1 MLSAV
6 KEIADKRPDEK
17 EEHMATYFYLKACNL
32 LFEEGIL
39 SEKPITSMSS
49 LQNMEDGFAYFKNW
63 KKEVA
68 ALKGGIC

>member
-1 MLSAV
+1 
-6 KEIADKRPDEK
+6 
-17 EEHMATYFYLKACNL
+17 MATYFYLKACNL

-68 ALKGGIC
+68 ALNGGIC

>member
-1 MLSAV
+1 
-6 KEIADKRPDEK
+6 
-17 EEHMATYFYLKACNL
+17 MATYFYLKACNL

-49 LQNMEDGFAYFKNW
+49 PVLKNMEDGFAYFKNW

-68 ALKGGIC
+68 ALNGGIC